1 MRLTRRRSIRAAS
14 NARKIPYN
22 LVSSFVVLRDYAN
35 LDDNYVSEEHR
46 LLTDIADSLY
56 NVGGSAARG
65 FTGEYRELYDEY
77 GKAYFDKVLDD
88 IYALDSQ
95 ISRDNV
101 EDFVEEVNDLLSKY

>member
-1 MRLTRRRSIRAAS
+1 MRLTRRRAIRAAS

-101 EDFVEEVNDLLSKY
+101 EDLVEEVNDLLSKY

>member
-1 MRLTRRRSIRAAS
+1 M
-14 NARKIPYN
+14 
-22 LVSSFVVLRDYAN
+22 LRDYAN

-56 NVGGSAARG
+56 HVGGSSVRG
-65 FTGEYRELYDEY
+65 FAGEYRELYDEY
-77 GKAYFDKVLDD
+77 GKAFFDKVLDD

-101 EDFVEEVNDLLSKY
+101 EDLVAEVNDLLKGY